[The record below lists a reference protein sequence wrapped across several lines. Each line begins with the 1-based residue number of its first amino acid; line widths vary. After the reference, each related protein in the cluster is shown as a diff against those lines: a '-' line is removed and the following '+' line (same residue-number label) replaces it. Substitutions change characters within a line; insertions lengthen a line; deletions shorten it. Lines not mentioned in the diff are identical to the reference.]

1 MLDQQTFSM
10 GVFSFSFAM
19 GRKVLLSLIMS
30 VLPKPDSGG
39 CSGLVVTS
47 LTEPN
52 VELIEIIGLLKP
64 QNLIWEKGPNNVK

>member
-1 MLDQQTFSM
+1 
-10 GVFSFSFAM
+10 M

-52 VELIEIIGLLKP
+52 VELIETIGLLKP
-64 QNLIWEKGPNNVK
+64 QNLIWEKGPK